1 MENVNVLYIVWK
13 DVNGTG
19 VPILDEQ
26 HRGIVS
32 TINSFYYFYQEGHSS
47 EALVPTIKMLEQ
59 YVAIHFKT
67 EEELMRKVEY
77 PGLEEHI
84 KLHKVLE
91 EKTRSIA
98 REIAGMEDAG
108 MVLKFLR
115 AWWLNH
121 INIEDKKY
129 APYMEKLLAR

>member
-19 VPILDEQ
+19 VPIIDEQ

-47 EALVPTIKMLEQ
+47 EAMLPTIKMLEQ
-59 YVAIHFKT
+59 YVTIHFKT
-67 EEELMRKVEY
+67 EEELMKKVGY
-77 PGLEEHI
+77 PGLEEHM
-84 KLHKVLE
+84 KLHKTLAA
-91 EKTRSIA
+91 KTNEIA
-98 REIAGMEDAG
+98 RELNASGDAG
-108 MVLKFLR
+108 MILKFLR

-129 APYMEKLLAR
+129 APYMGKLVSV

>member
-98 REIAGMEDAG
+98 REITGMEDAG